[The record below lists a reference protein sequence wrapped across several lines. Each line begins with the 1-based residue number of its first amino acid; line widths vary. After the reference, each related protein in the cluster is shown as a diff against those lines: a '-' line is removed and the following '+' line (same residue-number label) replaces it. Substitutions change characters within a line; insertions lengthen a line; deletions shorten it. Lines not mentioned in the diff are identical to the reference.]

1 MSTDPEL
8 CEVILTAPDPEWL
21 KEFTDRLVA
30 DRLCA
35 AAHNFAPIRITYWR
49 DGEIHTTE
57 EGRAALHT
65 RKSLIGNIVER
76 VKREHPYEVPG
87 LAATSISS
95 GNPDYLA
102 WIATK
107 TSQGN
112 ALSAPATA
120 VQAVGN
126 PTRRIRPACEDDL
139 RCCRS
144 TSTVQQQLSCRMP
157 SDGTAR
163 GARTLN

>member
-21 KEFTDRLVA
+21 NAFTDRLVA

-35 AAHNFAPIRITYWR
+35 AAHNFAPIRTTYWW
-49 DGEIHTTE
+49 DGEMHTTA

-65 RKSLIGNIVER
+65 RKNLVETIAER

-87 LAATSISS
+87 LAAMPIHG

-102 WIATK
+102 WIAAE
-107 TSQGN
+107 TS
-112 ALSAPATA
+112 
-120 VQAVGN
+120 
-126 PTRRIRPACEDDL
+126 
-139 RCCRS
+139 
-144 TSTVQQQLSCRMP
+144 
-157 SDGTAR
+157 
-163 GARTLN
+163 